1 MAVSSTKEIHF
12 PVGIFINEGNDTFY
26 VLVPAEVWKMQQMG
40 SFYSYCHSHTAHTD
54 DNKMNM
60 FFAFV
65 GYCLT
70 VERRIFNAVL
80 PFSVLPAYQ
89 YLLGPAL
96 VEVKG
101 MEFYIFSP
109 FGRQIGQLESGK
121 SSLIFEKNG
130 EWYEGTFI
138 ASFMNVNYLFRQS
151 MFSESWSCSFLS
163 PIRNTSRALVV

>member
-1 MAVSSTKEIHF
+1 MYKRQ
-12 PVGIFINEGNDTFY
+12 FI
-26 VLVPAEVWKMQQMG
+26 
-40 SFYSYCHSHTAHTD
+40 
-54 DNKMNM
+54 
-60 FFAFV
+60 

-80 PFSVLPAYQ
+80 PFPISPAYQ

-101 MEFYIFSP
+101 MESYIFSP

-138 ASFMNVNYLFRQS
+138 ASFMNCLLYTS
-151 MFSESWSCSFLS
+151 MSKDERHERFVLPTRCKGKDADFLD
-163 PIRNTSRALVV
+163 V